1 MIQAVLDV
9 AELSVRFR
17 TDAGVVPAVNEV
29 SFTLARGETL
39 ALVGESGSGKSV
51 TSLAIMR
58 LTPPPPGCEVRGR
71 VALSGSGELLSLPE
85 PAMRRVRG
93 SRIAM
98 IFQEPMT
105 SLNPVLPIGEQI
117 AEPLRYHRGVTRA
130 AAMREA
136 ARLLELVGIPE
147 PGKRL
152 ASYPHQ
158 LSGGMRQRAMIAI
171 ALACDPDMLIADEP
185 TTALD
190 VTVQAQI
197 LELLKGLQARTG
209 MAMLFITHN
218 LGVVADIADRVM
230 VMYAGRVVEQ
240 APLRRLFHAPL
251 MPYTRGLLRSVPR
264 LAPLSDLGAPL
275 AAIPGNVPDPGDLP
289 DGCAFAP
296 RCAHVRPE
304 LCETALPTLDTAE
317 PEHLVRCVRWREL
330 ATAPALRKRPVAPQ
344 CAPSGYP
351 RHPSYS
357 RRRASRPP
365 PPLRPHGFPLS
376 RE

>member
-1 MIQAVLDV
+1 MIAPVLDV
-9 AELSVRFR
+9 AELAVRFR
-17 TDAGVVPAVNEV
+17 TDAGVVPAVNGV

-51 TSLAIMR
+51 TSLAVMR

-71 VALSGSGELLSLPE
+71 VTLHGRDGAATELLDLPE
-85 PAMRRVRG
+85 PAMREMRG

-105 SLNPVLPIGEQI
+105 SLNPVLPVGAQI
-117 AEPLRYHRGVTRA
+117 AEAIRYHRG
-130 AAMREA
+130 A
-136 ARLLELVGIPE
+136 ARPAALAEAEHLLERVGIAE
-147 PGKRL
+147 PRQRL

-158 LSGGMRQRAMIAI
+158 LSGGMRQRVMIAI
-171 ALACDPDMLIADEP
+171 AIACDPDILIADEP

-197 LELLKGLQARTG
+197 LELLKALQARTG

-218 LGVVADIADRVM
+218 LGVVAEIADRVM

-240 APLRRLFHAPL
+240 APVRGLFGSPM

-264 LAPLSDLGAPL
+264 LVPLSDLSIPL
-275 AAIPGNVPDPGDLP
+275 EAIPGNVPDPANLP
-289 DGCAFAP
+289 RGCAFAP

-304 LCETALPTLDTAE
+304 LCEAALPALD
-317 PEHLVRCVRWREL
+317 PVDPQHLVRCARWRDI
-330 ATAPALRKRPVAPQ
+330 AA
-344 CAPSGYP
+344 
-351 RHPSYS
+351 
-357 RRRASRPP
+357 
-365 PPLRPHGFPLS
+365 
-376 RE
+376 